1 MNRFEILMIFLNKMF
16 KLEEEMKEF
25 AQQKKEEVIGL
36 SIKEEEDRTVTYD
49 NALLEKLKVIF
60 NSKLDF

>member
-1 MNRFEILMIFLNKMF
+1 MF

-25 AQQKKEEVIGL
+25 AHQKKEEVIGL
-36 SIKEEEDRTVTYD
+36 SIKEEEDRTVSYD
-49 NALLEKLKVIF
+49 NALIEKLKVIF

>member
-1 MNRFEILMIFLNKMF
+1 MIRLEILRIFFNKMF

-25 AQQKKEEVIGL
+25 AHQKKEEVIGL

>member
-1 MNRFEILMIFLNKMF
+1 MF